1 MTCIPSLRHPELVPD
16 FARRL
21 AAAVG
26 LPFRPWLVKTV
37 ERPEQKTMTNSPQQ
51 AANEYGS
58 IGLESPPWPAPV
70 LLVDDVVDSRWT
82 FTVAAKLLRSRGSG
96 EVWPLAL
103 ARA

>member
-16 FARRL
+16 FAERL

-26 LPFRPWLVKTV
+26 LPFRPLLVKTV
-37 ERPEQKTMTNSPQQ
+37 ERPEQKTMKNSPQQ
-51 AANEYGS
+51 AANVYGS
-58 IGLESPPWPAPV
+58 SGLESPPWPAPV

-82 FTVAAKLLRSRGSG
+82 FTAAAELLRSQGSG